1 MTRILVISH
10 TCFSSNNSMGSTLAS
25 YFMGYDANAVAQFY
39 IKDMVPNM
47 DVCNHYFMISDNDVL
62 GKLLKPW
69 RGCIGKE
76 VEKGSSKS
84 TETGIAQTD
93 NHAKGN
99 RALKMLCR
107 NLVWASGVWNNRKL
121 HDWICKFQ
129 PDVILCQPGDF
140 PYLLTLT
147 CKLAKKYNIPIM
159 IHQSET
165 YYLKPMLEH
174 NIAYWIYRRVYKRAY
189 EKLMAHTYAA
199 IYLCDAIK
207 RDYDQFFSVPSYS
220 IMKATNLVPHRK
232 TLHKAEGV
240 KFLYAGNIGQ
250 KVGRDRPLVEIGNA
264 LKQLGYVLDVYTA
277 STGDHMK
284 DFTEE
289 NGIVLHGAVPYDEL
303 QAIIEKSDFIIH
315 TESQQEEN
323 IIDLKYAFTTKIAD
337 MLASGCC
344 PIVYGSPRIASIRYF
359 KETDTA
365 CVIEKACDLEK
376 KLQELIAS
384 LSQTQHYIDN
394 ALEQARQ
401 FHSPEKNSKKFAEI
415 IYQVVENYQNTGE

>member
-1 MTRILVISH
+1 MGRVLVISH
-10 TCFSSNNSMGSTLAS
+10 TCFSSNDSMGSTLAS
-25 YFMGYDANAVAQFY
+25 YFKGYDPDAVAQFY

-47 DVCNHYFMISDNDVL
+47 NVCNHYFMITDGDVL

-76 VEKGSSKS
+76 VAKGSGKS
-84 TETGIAQTD
+84 TEAGIAKPD
-93 NHAKGN
+93 NRAKGN

-107 NLVWASGVWNNRKL
+107 NLVWASGVWNNRRL
-121 HDWICKFQ
+121 HDWIRKFQ

-174 NIAYWIYRRVYKRAY
+174 NIAYRIYRRVYKRAY
-189 EKLMAHTYAA
+189 EKLMAHTSAA

-232 TLHKAEGV
+232 PFHEVEGV

-250 KVGRDRPLVEIGNA
+250 KVGRDRPLVEIGKT

-277 STGDHMK
+277 NTGDHMK

-289 NGIVLHGAVPYDEL
+289 NGIVLHGAVPYNEL

-315 TESQQEEN
+315 VESQREEN
-323 IIDLKYAFTTKIAD
+323 IIDLQYAFTTKIAD

-376 KLQELIAS
+376 KLQELIGSPA
-384 LSQTQHYIDN
+384 QTQHYVDN
-394 ALEQARQ
+394 ALKQARQ

-415 IYQVVENYQNTGE
+415 IYEVVKNYQNTGG